1 MGVEAWNLNLDG
13 LHGGIN
19 NANMYLPICFQN
31 TAVKFTGIFITKP
44 KECLFFLHAAEKSLF
59 SHDTYICVIKITLV
73 KYTEILI

>member
-31 TAVKFTGIFITKP
+31 TAVNFTGIFITKP
-44 KECLFFLHAAEKSLF
+44 KECLFFLHAAEKSLIMCKKNYVL
-59 SHDTYICVIKITLV
+59 SKVHTL
-73 KYTEILI
+73 KF